1 MELTSDSFSYYFQE
15 TLTISCLFLNVSNIP
30 KDVFQGYKHIE
41 QMIVVILS
49 EYEKY
54 PNSFDNL
61 FISLHKRQMQF
72 LKIWYVM
79 LLKVRDEIVQMMKG
93 MLCATG
99 KHFREAFR
107 TGVRPLRALGGII
120 VMIVIIIFIVAVL
133 SRSSEAKGNTHCCK
147 ELSSQRQ
154 FSVQMGETISCE
166 VKNCVLEI
174 FVRYLRPKQWKYF
187 AQAAT
192 AFSF

>member
-1 MELTSDSFSYYFQE
+1 
-15 TLTISCLFLNVSNIP
+15 
-30 KDVFQGYKHIE
+30 
-41 QMIVVILS
+41 
-49 EYEKY
+49 
-54 PNSFDNL
+54 
-61 FISLHKRQMQF
+61 
-72 LKIWYVM
+72 M

-107 TGVRPLRALGGII
+107 TDIRPLRALGGGVWGII

-147 ELSSQRQ
+147 ELFSQRQ

-174 FVRYLRPKQWKYF
+174 FVRYLRPKQ
-187 AQAAT
+187 
-192 AFSF
+192 